1 MRSSGHS
8 STECVAQREGG
19 NGGDYEAFGEEE
31 KEDVAQEWPEW
42 GDVDED
48 ENEDVYLGNRGFD
61 ALLSVSQPMP
71 MDKMFPLVFG
81 PPAQTQ
87 LMASITPQAH
97 PIARRSTQQH
107 SQQPQQQSSGTI

>member
-1 MRSSGHS
+1 M
-8 STECVAQREGG
+8 AQREGG

-31 KEDVAQEWPEW
+31 KEDVAQEW

-48 ENEDVYLGNRGFD
+48 EKEDVYLGNRGFD
-61 ALLSVSQPMP
+61 ALLSISQPMFVMVP